1 MNFTR
6 FKSYIEAMSTELQQ
20 SIIRVVVLTW
30 GLSFF
35 AIGLY
40 YNFYSVSLTDFFLFA
55 GIFYIYSIIVVLS
68 IYHWPNVHWR
78 LYTTAAGD
86 IIYISLAIILTG
98 DSSSPFYLLY
108 LWVLISQAIRFGR
121 YLLYTVQA
129 VSFFSYL
136 FVVLYLSDFSEH
148 PIETSFLLMCLIIMP
163 LHLNQ
168 LLTLL
173 RKAREEAEVANKSK
187 SLFLANMSHELRT
200 PLNAIIGYS
209 ELLKEE
215 AAAEGTEQNNKD
227 LTKIGNAGNH
237 LLSLINSILDFSK
250 IEADKIDY
258 DYQVIDITKLLENIT
273 ATFRPAMIK
282 ACNTLTIHCEKDISK
297 LYIDE
302 VKLRQALY
310 NLVSNASKFTE
321 NGTID
326 VNIYSESSDNNR
338 WIYFKIKDTGI
349 GIEENKVGSLFDAFT
364 QASPTT
370 TRLYGGTGLGLAI
383 SKHFIENMGG
393 NINVKSVLG
402 EGSTFVIKLPFHDLK
417 PSNSI

>member
-1 MNFTR
+1 
-6 FKSYIEAMSTELQQ
+6 MSTELQQ

-35 AIGLY
+35 AIGLHY
-40 YNFYSVSLTDFFLFA
+40 DFYSVSLTDFFLF
-55 GIFYIYSIIVVLS
+55 GGLFYIYSIIVVLS
-68 IYHWPNVHWR
+68 IYRWPDVHWR

-136 FVVLYLSDFSEH
+136 FVVFYLSDFSEH

-215 AAAEGTEQNNKD
+215 AAADGTEQNNKD

-237 LLSLINSILDFSK
+237 LLSLINTILDFSK

-258 DYQVIDITKLLENIT
+258 DYQVIDINELLDNIA
-273 ATFRPAMIK
+273 ATFKPIMIK
-282 ACNTLTIHCEKDISK
+282 AYNTFAINCEKDISK

-310 NLVSNASKFTE
+310 NLVSNACKFTE
-321 NGTID
+321 NGAIE
-326 VNIYSESSDNNR
+326 VNIYSESIDSKQ

-349 GIEENKVGSLFDAFT
+349 GIAQNKVETLFDAFT

-393 NINVKSVLG
+393 NISVKSVLG
-402 EGSTFVIKLPFHDLK
+402 EGSTFTIKLPFNH
-417 PSNSI
+417 

>member
-6 FKSYIEAMSTELQQ
+6 FKSQIKALSTELQQ

-35 AIGLY
+35 AIGLHY
-40 YNFYSVSLTDFFLFA
+40 DFYSVSLTDFFLF
-55 GIFYIYSIIVVLS
+55 GGLFYIYSIIVVLS
-68 IYHWPNVHWR
+68 IYRWPDVHWR

-86 IIYISLAIILTG
+86 IIYISLAIILIG
-98 DSSSPFYLLY
+98 DSTSPFFLLY

-121 YLLYTVQA
+121 SLLYSVQA
-129 VSFFSYL
+129 ITFFSYL
-136 FVVLYLSDFSEH
+136 FVVVYLGDFADH
-148 PIETSFLLMCLIIMP
+148 PIETSFLLICLIIMP

-173 RKAREEAEVANKSK
+173 RKAREEAEVANNSK

-215 AAAEGTEQNNKD
+215 VCVIGTEQNNKD

-237 LLSLINSILDFSK
+237 LLSLINTILDFSK

-258 DYQVIDITKLLENIT
+258 DYQLVDIRELLDNIT
-273 ATFRPAMIK
+273 ATFMPSMIK
-282 ACNTLTIHCEKDISK
+282 AYNTFTINCEKNISK

-310 NLVSNASKFTE
+310 NLVSNACKFTE

-326 VNIYSESSDNNR
+326 INIYSKSIDKQQ
-338 WIYFKIKDTGI
+338 WIFFKISDTGI
-349 GIEENKVGSLFDAFT
+349 GIAENKVETLFNAFT

-402 EGSTFVIKLPFHDLK
+402 EGSIFTIKLPVHDLK
-417 PSNSI
+417 SSKNI

>member
-1 MNFTR
+1 MYFNR
-6 FKSYIEAMSTELQQ
+6 VKSQIKAMSTELQQ

-40 YNFYSVSLTDFFLFA
+40 YDFYSVSLADFFLF
-55 GIFYIYSIIVVLS
+55 GGLFYIYSIIVVLS
-68 IYHWPNVHWR
+68 IYRWPDVHWR

-86 IIYISLAIILTG
+86 IIYISLAIILIG
-98 DSSSPFYLLY
+98 DSTSPFFLLY

-121 YLLYTVQA
+121 SLLYTVQA
-129 VSFFSYL
+129 ITFFSYL
-136 FVVLYLSDFSEH
+136 FVVVYLGNFSEH

-173 RKAREEAEVANKSK
+173 RKAREEAEVANNSK

-215 AAAEGTEQNNKD
+215 ACAIGTEQNNKD

-250 IEADKIDY
+250 IEADKMDY
-258 DYQVIDITKLLENIT
+258 DYQVVDINKLLDNIT

-282 ACNTLTIHCEKDISK
+282 SYNTLTINCEKDIST

-321 NGTID
+321 NGNID
-326 VNIYSESSDNNR
+326 IDIYSESNDNKQ
-338 WIYFKIKDTGI
+338 WIFFKITDTGI
-349 GIEENKVGSLFDAFT
+349 GIAENKIETLFNAFT

-370 TRLYGGTGLGLAI
+370 TRIYGGTGLGLAI

-393 NINVKSVLG
+393 NISVKSVLG
-402 EGSTFVIKLPFHDLK
+402 EGSTFTIKLPFNH
-417 PSNSI
+417 

>member
-1 MNFTR
+1 
-6 FKSYIEAMSTELQQ
+6 MSTELQQ

-35 AIGLY
+35 AIGLHY
-40 YNFYSVSLTDFFLFA
+40 DFYSVSLTDFFLF
-55 GIFYIYSIIVVLS
+55 GGLFYIYSIIVVLS
-68 IYHWPNVHWR
+68 IYRWPNVYWR
-78 LYTTAAGD
+78 LYATAAGD
-86 IIYISLAIILTG
+86 IIYISLAIILAG
-98 DSSSPFYLLY
+98 DSTSPFFLLY

-136 FVVLYLSDFSEH
+136 FVVLYLGNFSKH

-237 LLSLINSILDFSK
+237 LLSLINTILDFSK

-258 DYQVIDITKLLENIT
+258 DYQVIDINQLLDNVT
-273 ATFRPAMIK
+273 TTFMPAMTK
-282 ACNTLTIHCEKDISK
+282 ACNALTISCEKGISK

-310 NLVSNASKFTE
+310 NLVSNACKFTE
-321 NGTID
+321 SGTID
-326 VNIYSESSDNNR
+326 VNIYSESIDSKQ

-349 GIEENKVGSLFDAFT
+349 GIAENKVETLFDAFT

-370 TRLYGGTGLGLAI
+370 SRLYGGTGLGLAI

-402 EGSTFVIKLPFHDLK
+402 KGSTFTIKLPFNH
-417 PSNSI
+417 